1 MRPWNPW
8 YRQSPG
14 PLARTPRSVTAA
26 AGVLAL
32 LVVQVDPC
40 RAQPQGRGQ
49 QGPSLPELDLDKL
62 YKVEGTTF
70 PKLAQRFVSMSR
82 ATTRGQGSY
91 LRLELFEGELASLP
105 SPNQPTFTKWVF
117 KLRGKAQ
124 VLGRGLMWAPRSGD
138 VGQNYKELSVSVA
151 PGAPRSVVY
160 RFGVHAS
167 KVEKLGKQEIPQVL
181 GHEEMELHLIEHP
194 DDKSLRLVLDP
205 ASFRRHQASL
215 ARNWVEE
222 AKEEPRAKEE
232 PKQDEQSRA
241 KEEPRGKEDARDKDE
256 PKEKEEPRAQAGLA
270 GLDGSA
276 EVTLVRSCKVQDRAL
291 VIGFRRKSSE
301 LGGRVLDGIFHV
313 ELSPTLDATLTYTVP
328 AESGKPKKVVAAYFY
343 MGHKIR

>member
-232 PKQDEQSRA
+232 PKQDE
-241 KEEPRGKEDARDKDE
+241 
-256 PKEKEEPRAQAGLA
+256 EPRAQAGLA